1 LTTPTNQPKKLVFN
15 DALLKAFINGTL
27 EPKVEQ
33 KVAEYLES
41 RPELL
46 AKVTSTSGDG
56 FLNRMRE
63 AKLRSVAPANHSVAF
78 TQSEHVKADV
88 APAAWVSKTS
98 EVPEA
103 LANYSG
109 YQIAKELGR
118 GGMGVVYLAKNVQ
131 MDRLEVLKVLSQRLL
146 DHDGAKERFLRE
158 VRAVSKLNHP
168 NIVTSYS
175 ILPIDKLMVF
185 AMEYVHGMDLHK
197 FIQKHRPIQ
206 VGIACSLVRQ
216 LALGLQHAH
225 EKGLVHRDI
234 KPSNAIVY
242 KSDGQ
247 LQTKILDF
255 GLAKAT
261 SEKKSDGLTQDGTM
275 LGTPEYMS
283 PEQTLNAAK
292 ADIRA
297 DIYSLGCTLY
307 HILSGKPPF
316 TGTHGEI
323 LMAHAQ
329 REAPTINLQRADVS
343 PELGAVIARMMAKEM
358 TKRYQTPSEVSA
370 ALEKF
375 IGKGSTSKNHSNA
388 AEPAPNTVTDLAASE
403 RDTSVEEPKP
413 ELSLDYVAE
422 SRMVKEP
429 LQSLAE
435 MLNRPRPTQL
445 ASRKARKQPKSKR
458 SVLIGST
465 VAIASLFF
473 MGTLWLN
480 GIFHFK
486 TPEGTIVIEKMPED
500 AEVFVDGKK
509 FEVKWNKGKDV
520 AEVSVVPGK
529 RDVRVESK
537 GVTVLGETVEI
548 SSNLTKSIRVI
559 AKQDANQEGK
569 KEKSRDALISE
580 SAKWWIDKETQQLVQ
595 DAGGWA
601 NWIFFGDEQW
611 TDYIF
616 TFEACKMDGPGQ
628 HGSFSALFRAIDNQT
643 NHAWE
648 FGSFG
653 DAQWTHVIYKSFGQ
667 RLNPGNSIIR
677 KISGIEP
684 GHWYGMEVRAIGDKI
699 MCLADGAKIF
709 EYSSNELSR
718 GKVGLRSG
726 GPFPVRFRNL
736 KVTTPEGELLW
747 EGFPGLE
754 TNR

>member
-1 LTTPTNQPKKLVFN
+1 MTTPTNQPKKLVFN

-46 AKVTSTSGDG
+46 AKVTSASGDG

-329 REAPTINLQRADVS
+329 REAPTINLKRADVS

-388 AEPAPNTVTDLAASE
+388 AEPAPNTVTDLAAS
-403 RDTSVEEPKP
+403 
-413 ELSLDYVAE
+413 
-422 SRMVKEP
+422 
-429 LQSLAE
+429 
-435 MLNRPRPTQL
+435 
-445 ASRKARKQPKSKR
+445 
-458 SVLIGST
+458 
-465 VAIASLFF
+465 
-473 MGTLWLN
+473 
-480 GIFHFK
+480 
-486 TPEGTIVIEKMPED
+486 
-500 AEVFVDGKK
+500 
-509 FEVKWNKGKDV
+509 
-520 AEVSVVPGK
+520 
-529 RDVRVESK
+529 
-537 GVTVLGETVEI
+537 
-548 SSNLTKSIRVI
+548 
-559 AKQDANQEGK
+559 
-569 KEKSRDALISE
+569 
-580 SAKWWIDKETQQLVQ
+580 
-595 DAGGWA
+595 
-601 NWIFFGDEQW
+601 
-611 TDYIF
+611 
-616 TFEACKMDGPGQ
+616 
-628 HGSFSALFRAIDNQT
+628 
-643 NHAWE
+643 
-648 FGSFG
+648 
-653 DAQWTHVIYKSFGQ
+653 
-667 RLNPGNSIIR
+667 
-677 KISGIEP
+677 
-684 GHWYGMEVRAIGDKI
+684 
-699 MCLADGAKIF
+699 
-709 EYSSNELSR
+709 
-718 GKVGLRSG
+718 
-726 GPFPVRFRNL
+726 
-736 KVTTPEGELLW
+736 
-747 EGFPGLE
+747 
-754 TNR
+754 